1 MNSRGENNF
10 ITDLVACSLGLG
22 GIQFLPH
29 AAAKVGQVT
38 SLRLSDLQVKA
49 SVLSKDGKVSKQG
62 GSEGRCG
69 GEKGAI
75 CVNLLQGNE
84 QMLCA
89 FDANSMAGITARDLM
104 LTTPRKSDGS
114 KSLT

>member
-29 AAAKVGQVT
+29 AAAKVGQAT

-49 SVLSKDGKVSKQG
+49 SVLTKDGKVSKQG

-75 CVNLLQGNE
+75 CVDLLQGNE
-84 QMLCA
+84 VSSRSLHSSSI
-89 FDANSMAGITARDLM
+89 FILSKP
-104 LTTPRKSDGS
+104 TT
-114 KSLT
+114 